1 MGFLFCDID
10 VTIDLM
16 IDLHNQKIFVAGHNG
31 MVGRAVCRRLETE
44 GCNILTADRSELD
57 LTNQTQVQSWMQDHK
72 PDLVFMCAARV
83 GGIADNRD
91 HPAEFIY
98 QNLMIQTNIIHAA
111 YKANVTKLLFLGSSC
126 IYPRDCPQPIKED
139 YLMSGPLER
148 TNIAY
153 ATAKSAGIEMC
164 VSYRRQYG
172 CDFISAMPCNLYG
185 SHDHFDPEA
194 SHVSAALIQRFH
206 NAKLNDDLS
215 VTIWGTGN
223 PKREFMHVDDL
234 ADGVVF
240 LMKNYSDESIIN
252 IGTGT
257 DISIQDFAKMVAG
270 IVGYNGKIE
279 NDLSRPDGTPRKVM
293 DVSKINAMGWQNK
306 IKLEDGLQTYYQ
318 WYKGNMT

>member
-1 MGFLFCDID
+1 
-10 VTIDLM
+10 M